1 VKPDCEQLFT
11 APVHAAQIDRRRD
24 GRQTKEATMKA
35 STSSTRLVLLLVI
48 CAILTG
54 TAASLAGAGTGAGG
68 DRIVDDWFRDP
79 RTVTTPVGDR
89 IVDDYF
95 RDAPSLATP
104 VGDRIVDD
112 YFRDAP
118 SLATPVGDRIVDDYF
133 RDAATVTVAQP
144 AGSGFDWGAWFIG
157 LVAGFG
163 LALGIAG
170 ALLLAARRIPGLRKT
185 GAPAVG

>member
-1 VKPDCEQLFT
+1 
-11 APVHAAQIDRRRD
+11 
-24 GRQTKEATMKA
+24 MKA

-79 RTVTTPVGDR
+79 RTVT
-89 IVDDYF
+89 
-95 RDAPSLATP
+95 TP